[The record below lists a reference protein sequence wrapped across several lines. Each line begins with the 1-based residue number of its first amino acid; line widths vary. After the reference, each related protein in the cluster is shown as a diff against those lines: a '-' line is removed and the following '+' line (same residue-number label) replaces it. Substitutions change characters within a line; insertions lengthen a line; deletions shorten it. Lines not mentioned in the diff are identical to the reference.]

1 MSAMEFIDFRL
12 PMDGF
17 AEPLMLWSACHQR
30 GQRVALLLHRLFGHL
45 KLHGPSDAT
54 RVTAVEVRRYLVE
67 AAPRHHA
74 DEDLD
79 LFPRLR
85 RQIDAHGK
93 RIPEAGRA
101 MEALDVLERD
111 HLRLEDQWQRV
122 QAALVH
128 AEAAVPTLEHCAI
141 VDEFADGFITH
152 HEIED
157 QVVSPVAQRALTADD
172 LAAIGA
178 SMAARRGTTWAALST
193 PIGRT

>member
-1 MSAMEFIDFRL
+1 MDYVDFRL
-12 PMDGF
+12 PVEGF
-17 AEPLMLWSACHQR
+17 AQPLMLWAACHQR
-30 GQRVALLLHRLFGHL
+30 GQRVALLLQRLFEHL

-54 RVTAVEVRRYLVE
+54 RVTAAQVRRYLVE

-85 RQIDAHGK
+85 RQIDARGK
-93 RIPEAGRA
+93 RIPEADRA
-101 MEALDVLERD
+101 VGALEVLERH

-128 AEAAVPTLEHCAI
+128 AESASPTPEHCAI
-141 VDEFADGFITH
+141 ADEFADAFITH

-157 QVVSPVAQRALTADD
+157 QIVTPVAQRALTAED
-172 LAAIGA
+172 LAEIGA
-178 SMAARRGTTWAALST
+178 SMAARRGTTWAALAT
-193 PIGRT
+193 PMGRH